1 MLQQSTIDILRK
13 EPVQAGELLINGT
26 FRPARSGE
34 TLTILSPIDGSE
46 LTTIASAGTADVD
59 DAVTAARQAFESGV
73 WSKASPAERKKVLLR
88 LAGLIEKHALELAVL
103 GVRDNGTEIRMA
115 LRGEPGSA
123 AATFRY
129 YAEAIDKVHGEVANT
144 AQDYLGMAQ
153 REPVGVV
160 GAIVPWNFP
169 MMIGAWKLAP
179 ALAVGN
185 SVVIKPAES
194 ASLSLLRLGELA
206 LQAGLPEGVL
216 NVVTG
221 RGSVAGE
228 ALALHMDVDVLAFTG
243 SGTIGRRLLE
253 YSARSNIK
261 RVFLELGGKSP
272 NIVFADTAD
281 IDQAVTGSVNGM
293 FRNSGQV
300 CVAGSR
306 LLVQKSIAAEF
317 TQKLLAKTNAL
328 KIGDPLDLASDVGAI
343 SNEEQLQKNLEFV
356 DLARGE
362 GATLATGGERI
373 LEDSGGYYM
382 QPTVFTGVDPQM
394 TIAQEEVFGPLL
406 SVIEF
411 DDADDAIRIANGTPY
426 GLAAGVWTSDLTTAH
441 RMVAAIR
448 SGVVHVNCYGGAAI
462 SLPLGGM
469 KQSGNGY
476 DRSLHALDKYTNLK
490 TAWFS
495 L

>member
-1 MLQQSTIDILRK
+1 MLQQSSIDDLRYK
-13 EPVQAGELLINGT
+13 PIMPGKLLIDGT
-26 FRPARSGE
+26 FRPAQSGE
-34 TLTILSPIDGSE
+34 TLTIRSPIDGSE
-46 LTTIASAGTADVD
+46 LTTIASAGEADVN
-59 DAVTAARQAFESGV
+59 DAVVAARRSFESGV
-73 WSKASPAERKKVLLR
+73 WSKASPGERKKVMLR
-88 LAGLIEKHALELAVL
+88 IAELIEKHALDLAVL

-144 AQDYLGMAQ
+144 AGNFFGMAQ
-153 REPVGVV
+153 REPVGVA

-169 MMIGAWKLAP
+169 LMIGAWKLAP

-185 SVVIKPAES
+185 SIVIKPAES

-206 LQAGLPEGVL
+206 MEAGLPAGVL

-221 RGSVAGE
+221 KGSVTGE

-261 RVFLELGGKSP
+261 RVYLELGGKSP

-317 TQKLLAKTNAL
+317 TEKLLAKANAL
-328 KIGDPLDLASDVGAI
+328 KVGDPLDLASDVGAI
-343 SNEEQLQKNLEFV
+343 SNEEQLHKDLEFV
-356 DLARGE
+356 ELARGE
-362 GATLATGGERI
+362 GATLAAGGQRI
-373 LEDSGGYYM
+373 LEDSGGWYM
-382 QPTVFTGVDPQM
+382 QPTVFTGVDAQM
-394 TIAQEEVFGPLL
+394 KIAQEEVFGPVL

-411 DDADDAIRIANGTPY
+411 ADADDAIDIANSTPY
-426 GLAAGVWTSDLTTAH
+426 GLAAGVWTSNLATAY

-462 SLPLGGM
+462 SLPLEIG
-469 KQSGNGY
+469 
-476 DRSLHALDKYTNLK
+476 RAHV
-490 TAWFS
+490 
-495 L
+495 